1 MKKVAILGAG
11 TMGKGI
17 AIDFSTGGYDVNLFD
32 SFEAARENALPA
44 IERDLGVMAEMGVF
58 PEEKAKESLKN
69 ITIYDNMI
77 EAAKDADFVIEVV
90 PEILELKQDIF
101 AELDK
106 NCKPDA
112 IFASNTSSLKLGDMM
127 AKLSDERKK
136 RTLICH
142 YYNPAHLLPIVEL
155 SCYGNMPEDIFWQ
168 VYDMYEA
175 IGKKPVKVDK
185 DVPGMVAN
193 RIQCAIYREV
203 YSLMENEVAAP
214 DQIEK
219 AMMYGMCFRYA
230 TTGQREITDMGGIDV
245 WSKVADNIWPTLE
258 SRTTSC
264 PYMTD
269 RVAAGEYGF
278 KSGKGFYSY
287 ESEEEKKEIIANF
300 QKRLM
305 IQLVASKKYVDHK
318 K

>member
-1 MKKVAILGAG
+1 
-11 TMGKGI
+11 
-17 AIDFSTGGYDVNLFD
+17 
-32 SFEAARENALPA
+32 
-44 IERDLGVMAEMGVF
+44 
-58 PEEKAKESLKN
+58 
-69 ITIYDNMI
+69 MI

-155 SCYGNMPEDIFWQ
+155 SCYGNMPEDLSWQ
-168 VYDMYEA
+168 VYNMYEE

-203 YSLMENEVAAP
+203 YSLMEKGVAAP

-287 ESEEEKKEIIANF
+287 ESEDEKKEIVANF